1 VVEDAKVAKVEPLT
15 VVEKVDGKVTE
26 VMTIEPVP
34 IKRRTWKNSGGKVTE
49 GMMEEPKK
57 P

>member
-1 VVEDAKVAKVEPLT
+1 VEDAKVVKVEPLT
-15 VVEKVDGKVTE
+15 VVKKVDGKVTE